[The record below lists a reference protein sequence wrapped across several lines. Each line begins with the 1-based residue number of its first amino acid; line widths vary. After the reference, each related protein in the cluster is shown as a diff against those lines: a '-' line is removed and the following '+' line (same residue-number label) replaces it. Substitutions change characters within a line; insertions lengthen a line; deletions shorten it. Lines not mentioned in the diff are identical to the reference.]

1 MGMKKKGHTSIF
13 TFLSFLFF
21 FLLGTTGRR
30 RAATRV
36 SYVNMINGEES
47 SSLLTRLKIQ
57 EDLEERERR
66 RIREKEKKE
75 ANLVLL
81 QDLAEWE
88 EKELDPDIVKQLH
101 SMWEVTINNYYRDVA
116 MMMCG
121 FNNGARTRLRMPLC
135 CEHDETT

>member
-1 MGMKKKGHTSIF
+1 MWIKARVKVLIVNYTGIRVFLGVNFFWGYIDI
-13 TFLSFLFF
+13 LSFIYIYIYFSLFSIV
-21 FLLGTTGRR
+21 LGATGRR
-30 RAATRV
+30 RATRV
-36 SYVNMINGEES
+36 SYVSMINGEES

-88 EKELDPDIVKQLH
+88 EKELDPDMIKQLH
-101 SMWEVTINNYYRDVA
+101 SMWEVIVVN
-116 MMMCG
+116 
-121 FNNGARTRLRMPLC
+121 LK
-135 CEHDETT
+135 E

>member
-1 MGMKKKGHTSIF
+1 MWIKARVKVLIVNYTGIRVFLGVNFFWGYIDILSLIYVIYFSLFSIV
-13 TFLSFLFF
+13 
-21 FLLGTTGRR
+21 LGATGRR
-30 RAATRV
+30 RATRV
-36 SYVNMINGEES
+36 SYVSMINGEES

-88 EKELDPDIVKQLH
+88 EKELDPDMIKQLH
-101 SMWEVTINNYYRDVA
+101 SMWEVIVVN
-116 MMMCG
+116 
-121 FNNGARTRLRMPLC
+121 LK
-135 CEHDETT
+135 E

>member
-1 MGMKKKGHTSIF
+1 MGIYRYFIFYIYIYIYIYFSLFSIV
-13 TFLSFLFF
+13 
-21 FLLGTTGRR
+21 LGATGRR
-30 RAATRV
+30 RATRV
-36 SYVNMINGEES
+36 SYVSMINGEES

-88 EKELDPDIVKQLH
+88 EKELDPDMIKQLH
-101 SMWEVTINNYYRDVA
+101 SMWEVIVVN
-116 MMMCG
+116 
-121 FNNGARTRLRMPLC
+121 LK
-135 CEHDETT
+135 E

>member
-1 MGMKKKGHTSIF
+1 MDSEHAEIC
-13 TFLSFLFF
+13 
-21 FLLGTTGRR
+21 FLLLLLLKRDNFLPMLFSGTGRR
-30 RAATRV
+30 RAAARN
-36 SYVNMINGEES
+36 SYVKMINGEES

-88 EKELDPDIVKQLH
+88 EKELGTDVLKELH
-101 SMWEVTINNYYRDVA
+101 SMWEV
-116 MMMCG
+116 
-121 FNNGARTRLRMPLC
+121 
-135 CEHDETT
+135 